1 MKALV
6 TGGAG
11 FIGSHIADRL
21 LERGYD
27 VRVLDNLQP
36 RVHPKGKPP
45 WIGQDFEFIHGDVR
59 DKETL
64 RRAMRGVELISHQAA
79 YQDYMPDFSTFMST
93 NVTSTALV
101 FELVVEMRLE
111 VRKVVVASSQATYG
125 EGVYA
130 CPEHGA
136 FNAGARALAQ
146 LEAGDWEMKCP
157 VCGRDC
163 ANLPLEEHMSNPN
176 NAYAL
181 SKLFEEM
188 TALRLARLHGIP
200 ATALRYSIT
209 QGPRQSL
216 YNSYSGVNRIF
227 CLRLLHD
234 EPPIIYEDGLQ
245 KRDYVH
251 IDDCVDANM
260 RALFDDRTDFEQYN
274 VGSGRA
280 TTVRE
285 FADGLTKM
293 VGKDIEPLVPG
304 EFRMGDNRHSVSS
317 IGKLEALGW
326 APKRNLSDIFRDY
339 LAWLESFGD
348 VANYFR
354 EADRMMRKAGTV
366 RSVKLARPI
375 L

>member
-11 FIGSHIADRL
+11 FIGSHVADRL
-21 LERGYD
+21 LERGYE

-36 RVHPKGKPP
+36 RVHPKGKPL
-45 WIGQDFEFIHGDVR
+45 WIGQDFEFIQGDVR

-64 RRAMRGVELISHQAA
+64 RRAMQGVELISHQAA

-93 NVTSTALV
+93 NVTSTALI
-101 FELVVEMRLE
+101 FELAVEMHLDL
-111 VRKVVVASSQATYG
+111 RKVVVASSQAAYG

-136 FNAGARALAQ
+136 FNAGGRPLAQ
-146 LEAGDWEMKCP
+146 LEAGDCEMKCP

-163 ANLPLEEHMSNPN
+163 TNLPLEEHMSNPN

-188 TALRLARLHGIP
+188 TALRLGKLYGIP

-227 CLRLLHD
+227 CLRLLHN

-251 IDDCVDANM
+251 IDDCIDANM
-260 RALFDDRTDFEQYN
+260 LALFDGRTDFEQYN

-285 FADGLTKM
+285 FAEGLTRM

-304 EFRMGDNRHSVSS
+304 EFRLGDNRHSVSS
-317 IGKLEALGW
+317 IRKLEALGW
-326 APKRNLSDIFRDY
+326 TPKRNLSDIFRDY

-348 VANYFR
+348 VADYFR
-354 EADRMMRKAGTV
+354 EADRMMREAGTV
-366 RSVKLARPI
+366 RPVNPARQ
-375 L
+375 LL